1 MPSVLENICVIVAF
15 GQFLVGVFTNGF
27 IGLVNC
33 IEWVKTR
40 RVTPVDFI
48 LTGLAIS
55 RIGTLWALMTMTIFV
70 FIYVKRDYTNN
81 WILSEVIWN
90 ISNHSSAWFGTC
102 LSIFYF
108 LKIANFSHPAFL
120 WLKWRINKVVLR
132 MLMGCL
138 PISLI
143 IILPTMERIT
153 KIQLIPSDQEN
164 KINMSHN
171 VQRLKT
177 LKFSALI
184 LLNTGGLVPFALSFI
199 SCFLL
204 VLSLW
209 RHTQKMHLTVIGSR
223 DPNTEAHVRAMKCII
238 SFLFVFVVY
247 HLGITMGVLSLS
259 ICHCKLLAILSVI
272 VMNVYPMTHSI
283 ILILGHSKLRQAFRR
298 ALGKLPQSPWESLSG
313 RA

>member
-1 MPSVLENICVIVAF
+1 MPSVLESICMIVVF
-15 GQFLVGVFTNGF
+15 GQFLVGVFANGF

-40 RVTPVDFI
+40 RVTPIDFI
-48 LTGLAIS
+48 LTGLAIA
-55 RIGTLWALMTMTIFV
+55 RIGTLWALMIMTFFAFLYFKRN
-70 FIYVKRDYTNN
+70 FINN
-81 WILSEVIWN
+81 WTHSEVIWN

-138 PISLI
+138 LISLV
-143 IILPTMERIT
+143 IILPVMERIT
-153 KIQLIPSDQEN
+153 KMQLIPSGQEN
-164 KINMSHN
+164 GINISYN

-177 LKFSALI
+177 LQFSASI
-184 LLNTGGLVPFALSFI
+184 LLNTGGLIPFALSVV

-209 RHTQKMHLTVIGSR
+209 RHTRKMHLKVIGSR
-223 DPNTEAHVRAMKCII
+223 DPNTEAHVRAMKCMI
-238 SFLFVFVVY
+238 SFLFLFVVY
-247 HLGITMGVLSLS
+247 HLGLAIGVLNVF
-259 ICHCKLLAILSVI
+259 IFHCKLLAILSAI
-272 VMNVYPMTHSI
+272 IMNVYPMTHSI
-283 ILILGHSKLRQAFRR
+283 ILILGHSKLRQAFLRGLR
-298 ALGKLPQSPWESLSG
+298 KLPQHPWGSLSG
-313 RA
+313 RG